1 MAYEFY
7 AKCKFDKQGASA
19 GTSPR
24 TDHKDEFPCIRF
36 QYELLAAYD
45 VSTNK
50 AKGKRQHKNIIL
62 TKEWDAT
69 SVQFWSACTSNEKIS
84 TFDISFFQK
93 DKNGKDEHYY
103 HITLTDAHAVKVRYY
118 TGTAE
123 DEATGANA
131 KSPGQYDTMEL
142 EDISISFRKIQVEHK
157 LANKTAIDDWDA
169 PETTS

>member
-1 MAYEFY
+1 MAYEFN

-24 TDHKDEFPCIRF
+24 DKHKDEFPCIRF
-36 QYELLAAYD
+36 QYEVLAAFD

-84 TFDISFFQK
+84 TFTITFQQK
-93 DKNGKDEHYY
+93 DKTGKDEDYY
-103 HITLTDAHAVKVRYY
+103 RITLTDSHIVKVRQY
-118 TGTAE
+118 TGTNE
-123 DEATGANA
+123 DEATGSNA
-131 KSPGQYDTMEL
+131 KSPGIYDTMEL
-142 EDISISFRKIQVEHK
+142 EDISIAFNKIQMEHI
-157 LANKTAIDDWDA
+157 LASKTAVDDWNA
-169 PETTS
+169 EATV

>member
-1 MAYEFY
+1 MSYEGY
-7 AKCKFDKQGASA
+7 GKCKFDKQGASA

-24 TDHKDEFPCIRF
+24 DSHKDEFPVLKF
-36 QYELLAAYD
+36 QYEVLAAFD

-69 SVQFWSACTSNEKIS
+69 TVQFWSACTSNEKIS
-84 TFDISFFQK
+84 SFDISFFQK
-93 DKNGKDEHYY
+93 DKAGKDEHYY
-103 HITLTDAHAVKVRYY
+103 HFTLTDAHIVKIRYY
-118 TGTAE
+118 TGTDS

-131 KSPGQYDTMEL
+131 KSPGMYDTMEL

-157 LANKTAIDDWDA
+157 LANKVAIDDWNAD
-169 PETTS
+169 ETT

>member
-1 MAYEFY
+1 MAYEAY
-7 AKCKFDKQGASA
+7 GKCKFDKQGASA

-24 TDHKDEFPCIRF
+24 DSHKDEFPFIRF
-36 QYELLAAYD
+36 QYEVLAAFD

-69 SVQFWSACTSNEKIS
+69 TVQFWSACTTNEKIS
-84 TFDISFFQK
+84 SFDMSFFQK

-103 HITLTDAHAVKVRYY
+103 HITLVDAHIVKVRQY

-131 KSPGQYDTMEL
+131 KSPGVHDTMEL
-142 EDISISFRKIQVEHK
+142 EDISISFNKITVEHK
-157 LANKTAIDDWDA
+157 LSNKVQTDA
-169 PETTS
+169 WNEDQAS